1 MPTTVPR
8 PSTDERPA
16 MTPIAGFASLSSLD
30 CFETLPDHPTLAH
43 VARLA
48 GVSPA
53 TASRVLNGSARVSP
67 TARQQV
73 RDAVDRLGYVRHRAA
88 RSSTGRRTRSVAAV
102 VCEPNVRLFADP
114 FYSRVLAGASAAF
127 AERDVPMLLAAGDR
141 AGALERY
148 LCGGHVD
155 GVLVMNA
162 RGRHPLTATLPAA
175 GVPVTLV
182 GRPLQPNTL
191 PYVDADNRG
200 GARRAVEHLLASG
213 RRSIATIAG
222 RQDMAVGT
230 DRLAGYKESIDA
242 AGLPGSVAYGD
253 FTHASGVHAMY
264 RLLDHRPNLDAVFV
278 ASDIMA
284 AGALHALR
292 RAGRRVPDDV
302 AVIGFDDLPL
312 AQHTQPPLTT
322 IRQPLERVGAAAAE
336 LLLSALDGTDD
347 NQDPVLPTTLVAR
360 ASA

>member
-16 MTPIAGFASLSSLD
+16 TTPIPTSLTGFD
-30 CFETLPDHPTLAH
+30 VPPDVDHPTLAH

-67 TARQQV
+67 AARQLV
-73 RDAVDRLGYVRHRAA
+73 RDAVDQLGYVRHRAA
-88 RSSTGRRTRSVAAV
+88 RSTAGRRTRSVATV

-114 FYSRVLAGASAAF
+114 FYSRVLAGASAVF

-182 GRPLQPNTL
+182 GRPLQPNAL

-222 RQDMAVGT
+222 PPDVSPGV
-230 DRLAGYKESIDA
+230 DRLAGYRTALED
-242 AGLPGSVAYGD
+242 AGLPVGPIAYGD
-253 FTHASGVHAMY
+253 FTRPAGVHAMT

-278 ASDIMA
+278 ASDLMA
-284 AGALHALR
+284 VGALHALR
-292 RAGRRVPDDV
+292 QAGRRVPDDV

-312 AQHTQPPLTT
+312 AAYTQPALTT
-322 IRQPLERVGAAAAE
+322 VRQPVEEIGMAAARR
-336 LLLSALDGTDD
+336 LLALMEGCAVGG
-347 NQDPVLPTTLVAR
+347 DPVLPTSLVLR
-360 ASA
+360 LSA